1 MARITENDD
10 PVKPI
15 FTTIRLADSVQGVT
29 TIKTYLL
36 LSVTTIRTDLVQS
49 VTTMRT
55 V

>member
-15 FTTIRLADSVQGVT
+15 VTTIRLADSVQDVT
-29 TIKTYLL
+29 TVKTDLL
-36 LSVTTIRTDLVQS
+36 LSVTTIKTDLLLS